1 MDYIDELPVDQ
12 EDASPVEMATA
23 QKYLNSSGTNKKAKS
38 KVTMKKTGWKDILK
52 WSIAITLVF
61 LLVSNK
67 WFDKL
72 LAFVPSESSL
82 VLFAVKA
89 VVFFLLTFVVLWKL
103 V

>member
-1 MDYIDELPVDQ
+1 MDLIDDLPIDQ
-12 EDASPVEMATA
+12 NEASPVEMATA

-38 KVTMKKTGWKDILK
+38 KVTTKKTGWTDILK
-52 WSIAITLVF
+52 WSLGITLVF
-61 LLVSNK
+61 LLVSNQ

-72 LAFVPSESSL
+72 LNFVPTESSL
-82 VLFAVKA
+82 VLFVVKA